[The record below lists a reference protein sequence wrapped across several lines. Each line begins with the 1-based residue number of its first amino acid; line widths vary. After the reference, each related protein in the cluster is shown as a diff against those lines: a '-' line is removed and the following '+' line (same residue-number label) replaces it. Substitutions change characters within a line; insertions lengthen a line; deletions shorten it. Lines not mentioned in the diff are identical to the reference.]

1 MWICDKEHID
11 NEVTTITATM
21 SATNA
26 LPVIANQHQQ
36 SASIYCLFALIQMKT
51 SNAFMMFII
60 SFKPQKFVIQ
70 SSKSINLLHYFTT
83 LYV

>member
-21 SATNA
+21 SATNE

-36 SASIYCLFALIQMKT
+36 SASSYWLFALIQM
-51 SNAFMMFII
+51 
-60 SFKPQKFVIQ
+60 VI
-70 SSKSINLLHYFTT
+70 KCIHDVY
-83 LYV
+83 Y